1 MSLRVRGAQF
11 LRYRS
16 HDQTPYGGTMKPSYA
31 FLVVANRLPVAA
43 EVSEDGTTSWV
54 RSPGGLVS
62 ALEPTL
68 RRDSAVWVG
77 WSGRY
82 APDPYS
88 PEDLGVELSPLP
100 DGVGPCPLVEVELTR
115 TEMEGYYQGFSTST
129 LWPLYHD
136 AIATPVYHRH
146 HWEPYVAVN
155 RRFAE
160 QVAELA
166 APGATVWVHDHQLQL
181 VPGMLRERRP
191 DLRIGFFL
199 HIPFPPVELF
209 LQLPWRRE
217 IIEGLLGADLVG
229 FHTPGGA
236 ANFLAVTGRV
246 LDVST
251 DLDGVDVADLGPSGG
266 KRHVQV
272 GAFPISIATAE
283 YESIARTVE
292 VQDAAAAIRAKLGD
306 PKHVLLGVDRLDYT
320 KGIDVRLKAF
330 TELLADGS
338 VEPGEAVLVQI
349 ATPSRE
355 NVEDYQKLRDE
366 IELMVGRALGD
377 HGALGAAPIQYL
389 HQPFTR
395 EELVAFYAAADVMLV
410 TPYRDGMN
418 LVAKEYVASRIH
430 DDGALVLSEFTG
442 AAVELDGAFLVN
454 PYDADG
460 VKRAIRDAMD
470 APADDLRDRM
480 SRMRR
485 HLEVYD
491 VDRWAASFLAAL
503 NPPAGNP

>member
-1 MSLRVRGAQF
+1 MGNLTAHAGISSVWF
-11 LRYRS
+11 LPGPDS
-16 HDQTPYGGTMKPSYA
+16 PYGRRMSQTYE
-31 FLVVANRLPVAA
+31 FVVVANRLPVAA
-43 EVSEDGTTSWV
+43 ETAEDGTITWV

-68 RRDSAVWVG
+68 RREPAVWVG

-88 PEDLGVELSPLP
+88 TGDLGVELEPLP
-100 DGVGPCPLVEVELTR
+100 DGVGPCPLVEIELTR
-115 TEMEGYYQGFSTST
+115 EEMEGYYEGFSTST

-146 HWEPYVAVN
+146 QWEPYVAVN

-160 QVAELA
+160 QVAEIA
-166 APGATVWVHDHQLQL
+166 AHGATVWVHDHQLQL

-209 LQLPWRRE
+209 LQLPWRKE
-217 IIEGLLGADLVG
+217 IVQGLLGSDLIG

-236 ANFLAVTGRV
+236 ENFLAVTRRL
-246 LDVST
+246 LDVET
-251 DLDGVDVADLGPSGG
+251 DLDSVTVADLSPAGG
-266 KRHVQV
+266 KRRVGV
-272 GAFPISIATAE
+272 GAFPISIATGE
-283 YESIARTVE
+283 YEAIARTAE
-292 VQDAAAAIRAKLGD
+292 VQDEAASIRAKIGN

-320 KGIDVRLKAF
+320 KGIDVRLKAYV
-330 TELLADGS
+330 ELLEDGS
-338 VEPGEAVLVQI
+338 IQPGEAVFVQI

-355 NVEDYQKLRDE
+355 NVEDYQKLRDD

-377 HGALGAAPIQYL
+377 HGVLGAPPIQYL

-442 AAVELDGAFLVN
+442 AAVELDGSFLVN

-460 VKRAIRDAMD
+460 VKQAIRDAM
-470 APADDLRDRM
+470 AADPEDLRRRM
-480 SRMRR
+480 TRMRAQVEN
-485 HLEVYD
+485 HD
-491 VDRWAASFLAAL
+491 VDAWAKSFLDAL
-503 NPPAGNP
+503 EAPQ